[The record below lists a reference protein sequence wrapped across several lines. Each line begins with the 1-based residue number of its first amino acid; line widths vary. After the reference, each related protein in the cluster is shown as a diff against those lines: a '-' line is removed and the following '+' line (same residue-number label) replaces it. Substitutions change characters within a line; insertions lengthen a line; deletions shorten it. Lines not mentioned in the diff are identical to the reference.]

1 MDYHQNAR
9 LTIHGRERLSRMVLE
24 RGLTLTLAAAS
35 VRYRGRWS
43 RPGTRVVYWAQ
54 HLSLAMIE

>member
-43 RPGTRVVYWAQ
+43 RPGTRVVYWV
-54 HLSLAMIE
+54 SFC